1 MKHICTGVLSVS
13 LLLLVRSSIALS
25 FEHSFDGVKFTDAG
39 SLMGDMYKVR
49 TGVIIHSS
57 HTIQLPG
64 LKYGFWFSLVV
75 VVLTQTS

>member
-1 MKHICTGVLSVS
+1 MSSMKHIYTGVLSVS

-49 TGVIIHSS
+49 TCVIIHSS
-57 HTIQLPG
+57 NSIHLME
-64 LKYGFWFSLVV
+64 LEV
-75 VVLTQTS
+75 